1 MQKKAIKGKKTTTK
15 KSKKINPK
23 IKTQKKHN
31 TSSKKIK
38 QRVKPKFTKADR
50 KAQIV
55 CIGLI
60 LISIV
65 IFYLIYGIELAAIA
79 AGGTLF
85 IVILTLLLRKVK
97 NQKRKRKI
105 INFLLIF
112 TLTIGILAVIA
123 FGSFLMYIKS
133 VAEPRFKPNK

>member
-15 KSKKINPK
+15 KSKQIKPK

-85 IVILTLLLRKVK
+85 IVILTLL
-97 NQKRKRKI
+97 
-105 INFLLIF
+105 
-112 TLTIGILAVIA
+112 
-123 FGSFLMYIKS
+123 
-133 VAEPRFKPNK
+133 